1 MRKESL
7 KKVQACTGFKPLT
20 SAKPVQRS
28 NNLTNKPTG
37 SRSLNWFVINPWQD
51 DDGEVMNNEMGAL
64 REFNLVE
71 DTCISSPQNKNAKWK
86 SPSTR
91 RLEVKQPRI
100 KKQIRTSTRWINHPG
115 LVHTKFYSR
124 HWLIQSFIYVCRI
137 IRGGDVGWG
146 LKQMGII
153 VKAFFPWKGGLI
165 RGGGLNRGFKILSL
179 LFFLPL
185 RCQKK
190 ECFRCL
196 QCSSPKYTL
205 HFKIDLTFKAKT
217 FLIPDYGLL
226 RSRYENAAPNLC
238 WVFYAL
244 LGVLCN

>member
-1 MRKESL
+1 MLPGNLDGGLKEGWSSQLYETFAVAKRKPEV
-7 KKVQACTGFKPLT
+7 KVQACTGFKPLT

-146 LKQMGII
+146 LKQRGII

-190 ECFRCL
+190 SISVVC
-196 QCSSPKYTL
+196 
-205 HFKIDLTFKAKT
+205 
-217 FLIPDYGLL
+217 
-226 RSRYENAAPNLC
+226 NAAVRNILST
-238 WVFYAL
+238 L
-244 LGVLCN
+244 K